1 MCCRFVRKLL
11 AVAFLP
17 VIAIR
22 PAFIA
27 FESHRLTQRNP
38 AIRSLLDYYSATWLD
53 GDYALV
59 MWNVHGQATRTNNR
73 VEGWHSRLNKAIG
86 APHPNTHQL
95 VDALKVEQAATE
107 LTVTRA
113 RLGAAP
119 APRRRRYRDW
129 EREGGRGE
137 GEGGREGKDGK
148 MKEGGREGRDGG
160 EGGRGGDGGRLGEG
174 GREGV
179 MYIKV

>member
-27 FESHRLTQRNP
+27 FENHRLTQRNP

-119 APRRRRYRDW
+119 APRRRRYRDL
-129 EREGGRGE
+129 
-137 GEGGREGKDGK
+137 D
-148 MKEGGREGRDGG
+148 D
-160 EGGRGGDGGRLGEG
+160 RLDRLLQRYRQGQLTTD
-174 GREGV
+174 RYLSALRHIV
-179 MYIKV
+179 HNF

>member
-27 FESHRLTQRNP
+27 FENHRLTQRNP

-95 VDALKVEQAATE
+95 VGGRSEGRAGGHRADGHTGP
-107 LTVTRA
+107 TRRCSRA
-113 RLGAAP
+113 STTTIQR
-119 APRRRRYRDW
+119 PRRQTGPTATTLQTGTVDDRQVPVGTTPHRA
-129 EREGGRGE
+129 
-137 GEGGREGKDGK
+137 
-148 MKEGGREGRDGG
+148 
-160 EGGRGGDGGRLGEG
+160 
-174 GREGV
+174 
-179 MYIKV
+179 